1 MRNFEGIFGDFEFP
15 ACILAIGICIA
26 LIIAATSLHKESG
39 SQEINQ
45 FKERIGKLEQSLQE
59 LSRLQNETD

>member
-26 LIIAATSLHKESG
+26 LIIAATSLHKQSRSE
-39 SQEINQ
+39 EIIELKQ
-45 FKERIGKLEQSLQE
+45 RIKQLEQSQSSLPD
-59 LSRLQNETD
+59 R

>member
-26 LIIAATSLHKESG
+26 LIIAATSLHKESR
-39 SQEINQ
+39 EIIELKQ
-45 FKERIGKLEQSLQE
+45 RIEQLEQSI
-59 LSRLQNETD
+59 QNR